1 MKPNINSTTNTL
13 FLHLLSAA
21 IWDKP
26 ADAALFKELD
36 ADTWKGIADM
46 ARRQTVSAL
55 IADKVLSL
63 PAESLP
69 PKQLQLQLMV
79 MIQQTEALNRRMIKV
94 LGTLIEEYKEA
105 NFPFCL
111 LKGLGVGVNYPQPLL
126 RNAGDIDLFLYRKG
140 DFERATELYASR
152 GYNIEP
158 GGRTH
163 NKFLKDGIYIEN
175 HNNIIFFDN
184 NKYDFLFKKWEE
196 ELVEKNNFVTTKI
209 DNLTVQQL
217 PVEMNALYI
226 FHHLFL
232 HFAHEGVGF
241 RQYCDWLLF
250 LYKYKDEI
258 NTDSFT
264 ALSQSYALLYPMQV
278 FARAAVKYIDAPE
291 DIFPFPMIE
300 DNNHMDIVIE
310 DILHS
315 GNFGFHKPGK
325 KRPKEKIGGMWFS
338 YISTVRRSSKLGPI
352 SPEHIKI
359 LPRNKLINRLKIG
372 LK

>member
-1 MKPNINSTTNTL
+1 MKLDINSTINSL

-21 IWDKP
+21 IWNKP
-26 ADAALFKELD
+26 ADAALFVGLD
-36 ADTWKGIADM
+36 ADTWNGIVDM

-55 IADKVLSL
+55 IADKALSL
-63 PAESLP
+63 PKESLP
-69 PKQLQLQLMV
+69 PMKLRLQFMA
-79 MIQQTEALNRRMIKV
+79 MIQQTEALNRKMIQV
-94 LGTLIEEYKEA
+94 LKDLSQEYQEA

-111 LKGLGVGVNYPQPLL
+111 LKGLGVGVNYPSPLL
-126 RNAGDIDLFLYRKG
+126 RNAGDIDLWLYRKG

-163 NKFLKDGIYIEN
+163 NKFLKDGVYVEN

-184 NKYDFLFKKWEE
+184 NKYDLLFKEWEE
-196 ELVEKNNFVTTKI
+196 KLVRKNNFATVKI

-226 FHHLFL
+226 FHHMFL

-241 RQYCDWLLF
+241 RQFCDWLMF
-250 LYKYKDEI
+250 LTKHRDEI
-258 NTDSFT
+258 DYVSFT
-264 ALSQSYALLYPMQV
+264 ALAKSYALLYPMQI

-291 DIFPFPMIE
+291 DIFPFAMIE
-300 DNNHMDIVIE
+300 DNKHVDMIIK

-315 GNFGFHKPGK
+315 GNFGFHRPGK
-325 KRPKEKIGGMWFS
+325 KRPKEKLSGMWFS
-338 YISTVRRSSKLGPI
+338 YVSTARRSSKFGSI
-352 SPEHIKI
+352 SPEHIKV
-359 LPRNKLINRLKIG
+359 LSYYKLINRLKIG